1 MSDTGET
8 DPILDGRE
16 GPSKAIISAKDI
28 IPLTK
33 GSGPF
38 ETTRAVMVGS
48 AGTLNIVTA
57 VGATRTGVPFL
68 QGMVPLRIKEL
79 LAGGTADDVWG
90 IY

>member
-33 GSGPF
+33 GGGEF
-38 ETTRAVMVGS
+38 ATTRAVLVGT

-57 VGATRTGVPFL
+57 AGNTRNDVPFL

-79 LAGGTADDVWG
+79 LAGGSADDVWG
-90 IY
+90 VY